1 MARTRAN
8 SSNLLRQIPGY
19 DPLATCGDAA
29 FDDEA
34 ATNAIGFFS
43 QCLRHVKGERADQ
56 PFRLEP
62 WQKAIVANL
71 FGWKRPDGTRRYR
84 EAFIFVPR
92 KNGKSCLGAGIGLL
106 LLFCDGEP
114 GAEVYSA
121 AADRDQANIVFS
133 MAKAMVLAEPTLSAA
148 SEVLQR
154 SIRLRGLLSFYKV
167 VSSEVNTKH
176 GYNAHGVIV
185 DELHAQPNPE
195 LVDVLKTSMG
205 ARRQPLM
212 IYITTSDF
220 EREGSVCNEKH
231 SYASK
236 VRDGVIDDPSFLPVI
251 YEAEKDDDWTD
262 PETWRKANPNLGIS
276 VSEEFLTEECQKAR
290 ELPRYENTFKRLFL
304 NIRTG
309 QEVRWISMES
319 WDASAGGIPAKDLE
333 QHLLGQTCY
342 GGLDLSSVSDL
353 TAFALVFPRD
363 DGTYAVILRFWVPS
377 ENSRERERRD
387 KVPYHTWAREGWIEE
402 TPGGSVDY
410 ATIRRRI
417 NDLGDLYG
425 IQEIAIDPYNAEH
438 TAQDLKADGFEPVFF
453 RQGFLSM
460 SGPSK
465 QFETLIIAEN
475 LQHGGNPVLRWNV
488 SNVTVKE
495 DEAGNIKPN
504 KAKSGEK
511 IDGVVATIMALG
523 RAMMRQEKFR
533 SVYEQRGLLRL

>member
-1 MARTRAN
+1 
-8 SSNLLRQIPGY
+8 LVDQIPGY
-19 DPLATCGDAA
+19 DPVETRGDSV
-29 FDDEA
+29 FDEEA
-34 ATNAIGFFS
+34 ARNAIDFFPE
-43 QCLRHVKGERADQ
+43 CLRHVKGERADE

-62 WQKAIVANL
+62 WQQAIIANL

-84 EAFIFVPR
+84 EALLFVPR

-133 MAKAMVLAEPTLSAA
+133 MAKAMVLAEPTLSQA
-148 SEVLQR
+148 SEVLQK

-195 LVDVLKTSMG
+195 LVDVLKTSQG

-212 IYITTSDF
+212 VYITTSDF

-231 SYASK
+231 SYACK
-236 VRDGVIDDPSFLPVI
+236 VRDGIIDDPSFLPVI
-251 YEAEKDDDWTD
+251 YEADKEEDWTT
-262 PETWRKANPNLGIS
+262 PEVWRKANPNLGIS
-276 VSEEFLTEECQKAR
+276 LSEEFLTEECQKAQ

-309 QEVRWISMES
+309 QEVRWLSIES

-333 QHLLGQTCY
+333 DHLLGETCY

-353 TAFALVFPRD
+353 TAFALVFPREA
-363 DGTYAVILRFWVPS
+363 GNYAAVLRFWVPA
-377 ENSRERERRD
+377 ENARERERRD
-387 KVPYHTWAREGWIEE
+387 KVPYHTWAREGWLEE

-410 ATIRRRI
+410 ATIRKRI
-417 NDLGDLYG
+417 NELGEQYA
-425 IQEIAIDPYNAEH
+425 IQEVAIDPYNAEH
-438 TAQDLKADGFEPVFF
+438 TSQDLKSDGFEPVFF

-465 QFETLIIAEN
+465 QLETLIIAGK
-475 LQHGGNPVLRWNV
+475 LQHGGNPVLRWNI
-488 SNVTVKE
+488 SNVTCAE
-495 DEAGNIKPN
+495 DSAGNIKPN